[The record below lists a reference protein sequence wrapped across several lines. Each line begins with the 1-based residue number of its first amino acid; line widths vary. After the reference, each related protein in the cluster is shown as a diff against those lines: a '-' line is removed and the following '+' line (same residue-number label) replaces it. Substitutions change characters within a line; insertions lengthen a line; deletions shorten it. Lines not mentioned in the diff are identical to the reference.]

1 MPLSPEFWSVELDV
15 PVDLVPA
22 AEDLLADTGIA
33 VSSYEV
39 VKPGVAMSPDWR
51 VQVLFDAPPDEEAW
65 RRRLQDVAAGL
76 GIPAS
81 IRFTHLPAQD
91 WVRHTNKL
99 NAPVHAGRFFLYG
112 AHDAGQVPPGRL
124 GILLDAGLAFGTG
137 RAPSTYGCLQAI
149 DDLCRVRVR
158 KGQLGSMLDMGTGSG
173 VLAMAAA
180 KAGARAVLAADIDP
194 VATDVTRDNVKLN
207 GLSHRIAAITAS
219 RPDDPRLT
227 AAGPYDLVVA
237 NILAGPLCQMATAL
251 ARLLA
256 SNGHL
261 VLSGL
266 LAKEERLIV
275 ARYRAAGLHFG
286 GLTLARRIPREGW
299 HTLIFQRR
307 G

>member
-22 AEDLLADTGIA
+22 AEDLLAEAGIA

-39 VKPGVAMSPDWR
+39 VKPGMAMSPDWR
-51 VQVLFDAPPDEEAW
+51 VQVLFDAPPDETEW
-65 RRRLQDVAAGL
+65 RQRLKEVADGL
-76 GIPAS
+76 DIPAV
-81 IRFTHLPAQD
+81 IRFAHLPPQD

-112 AHDAGQVPPGRL
+112 AHDAGQVPPGKL

-149 DDLCRVRVR
+149 DDLCRVAPPR
-158 KGQLGSMLDMGTGSG
+158 KMLDMGTGSG

-180 KAGARAVLAADIDP
+180 KTGARAVLAADIDP
-194 VATDVTRDNVKLN
+194 VATDVTRDNVRLN
-207 GLSHRIAAITAS
+207 GLSQRVAAITAS

-227 AAGPYDLVVA
+227 VAGPYDLVVA
-237 NILAGPLCQMATAL
+237 NILAGPLCHMATGL
-251 ARLLA
+251 ARLVA
-256 SNGHL
+256 SGGHL

-266 LAKEERLIV
+266 LAREERLIV
-275 ARYRAAGLHFG
+275 ARYRATGLS
-286 GLTLARRIPREGW
+286 LARRLPREGW
-299 HTLIFQRR
+299 HTLVFHRR
-307 G
+307 A

>member
-22 AEDLLADTGIA
+22 AEDLLADAGIA

-39 VKPGVAMSPDWR
+39 VQPGMAMSPDWR
-51 VQVLFDAPPDEEAW
+51 VQVLFDAPPDEKEW
-65 RRRLQDVAAGL
+65 RKRLKHVAAGL
-76 GIPAS
+76 DIPAV
-81 IRFTHLPAQD
+81 IRFAHLPAQD
-91 WVRHTNKL
+91 WVRHTNRL

-149 DDLCRVRVR
+149 DDLCRVAPPRH
-158 KGQLGSMLDMGTGSG
+158 MLDMGTGSG

-207 GLSHRIAAITAS
+207 GLSQRIAAITAS

-227 AAGPYDLVVA
+227 VAGPYDLVVA
-237 NILAGPLCQMATAL
+237 NILAGPLCHMATGL
-251 ARLLA
+251 ARLVA
-256 SNGHL
+256 SGGHL

-275 ARYRAAGLHFG
+275 ARYRATGLS
-286 GLTLARRIPREGW
+286 LARRIPREGW
-299 HTLIFQRR
+299 HTLVFKRR
-307 G
+307 D

>member
-22 AEDLLADTGIA
+22 AEDLLAEAGIA

-51 VQVLFDAPPDEEAW
+51 VQVLFDAPPDEKEW
-65 RRRLQDVAAGL
+65 RARLKEVAAGL
-76 GIPAS
+76 GIPAA
-81 IRFTHLPAQD
+81 IRFAHLPAQD
-91 WVRHTNKL
+91 WVRHTNRL
-99 NAPVHAGRFFLYG
+99 NAPIRAGRVFLYG
-112 AHDAGQVPPGRL
+112 AHDAGQVPPGAL

-149 DDLCRVRVR
+149 DDLCRVRAPR
-158 KGQLGSMLDMGTGSG
+158 TMLDMGTGSG

-194 VATDVTRDNVKLN
+194 VATEVTRNNVKLN
-207 GLSHRIAAITAS
+207 GLSQRIAAITAS
-219 RPDDPRLT
+219 RPGDPRLT
-227 AAGPYDLVVA
+227 APGPYDLVVA
-237 NILAGPLCQMATAL
+237 NILAGPLCQMATGL
-251 ARLLA
+251 ARLVA

-275 ARYRAAGLHFG
+275 ARYRATGLS
-286 GLTLARRIPREGW
+286 LARRIPREGW
-299 HTLIFQRR
+299 HTLVFQRR
-307 G
+307 A

>member
-39 VKPGVAMSPDWR
+39 VKPGLAMSPDWR
-51 VQVLFDAPPDEEAW
+51 VQVLFDAPPDEQEW
-65 RRRLQDVAAGL
+65 RGRLQEVAAGL
-76 GIPAS
+76 NIPAV
-81 IRFTHLPAQD
+81 IRFVHLPSTD

-99 NAPVHAGRFFLYG
+99 NAPVTAGRFFLYG
-112 AHDAGQVPPGRL
+112 AHDAGQVPPGKR

-149 DDLCRVRVR
+149 DDLCRIRPPR
-158 KGQLGSMLDMGTGSG
+158 TMLDMGTGSG

-194 VATDVTRDNVKLN
+194 VATEVTRNNVKLN
-207 GLSHRIAAITAS
+207 GLSQRIAAITAS
-219 RPDDPRLT
+219 KPDDPRLT
-227 AAGPYDLVVA
+227 AAAPYDLVVA
-237 NILAGPLCQMATAL
+237 NILAGPLCHMATG
-251 ARLLA
+251 LA
-256 SNGHL
+256 SLVAANGYL

-266 LAKEERLIV
+266 LAREARLIV
-275 ARYRAAGLHFG
+275 ARYRSTGLA
-286 GLTLARRIPREGW
+286 LARRIPREGW
-299 HTLIFQRR
+299 HTLVFRR
-307 G
+307 RA

>member
-22 AEDLLADTGIA
+22 AEDLLAEAGIA

-39 VKPGVAMSPDWR
+39 TKPGVAMSPDWR
-51 VQVLFDAPPDEEAW
+51 VQVLFDAPPDQKEW
-65 RRRLQDVAAGL
+65 RKRLKDVAAGL
-76 GIPAS
+76 DIPAT
-81 IRFTHLPAQD
+81 IRFTHLPPQD

-112 AHDAGQVPPGRL
+112 AHDAGQIPPGRL

-149 DDLCRVRVR
+149 DDLCRVRAP
-158 KGQLGSMLDMGTGSG
+158 QTMLDMGTGSG

-207 GLSHRIAAITAS
+207 GLSQRIAAITAS

-237 NILAGPLCQMATAL
+237 NILAGPLCHMASGL
-251 ARLLA
+251 ARLVA

-275 ARYRAAGLHFG
+275 ARYRAT

-299 HTLIFQRR
+299 HTLVFRR
-307 G
+307 R

>member
-22 AEDLLADTGIA
+22 AEDLLAEAGIA

-39 VKPGVAMSPDWR
+39 VKPGMAMSPDWR
-51 VQVLFDAPPDEEAW
+51 VQVLFDAPPDETEW
-65 RRRLQDVAAGL
+65 RQRLKEVADGL
-76 GIPAS
+76 DIPAV
-81 IRFTHLPAQD
+81 IRFAHLPPQD

-112 AHDAGQVPPGRL
+112 AHDAGQVPPGKL

-149 DDLCRVRVR
+149 DDLCRVAPPR
-158 KGQLGSMLDMGTGSG
+158 KMLDMGTGSG

-194 VATDVTRDNVKLN
+194 VATDVTRDNVRLN
-207 GLSHRIAAITAS
+207 GLSQRVAAITAS

-227 AAGPYDLVVA
+227 VAGPYDLVVA
-237 NILAGPLCQMATAL
+237 NILAGPLCHMATGL
-251 ARLLA
+251 ARLVA
-256 SNGHL
+256 SGGHL

-266 LAKEERLIV
+266 LAREERLIV
-275 ARYRAAGLHFG
+275 ARYRATGLS
-286 GLTLARRIPREGW
+286 LARRLPREGW
-299 HTLIFQRR
+299 HTLVFHRR
-307 G
+307 A

>member
-22 AEDLLADTGIA
+22 AEDLLADAGIA

-51 VQVLFDAPPDEEAW
+51 VQVLFDAPPDERSW
-65 RRRLQDVAAGL
+65 RRRLQEVAAGL
-76 GIPAS
+76 GIPAV
-81 IRFTHLPAQD
+81 IRFTHLPPQD

-99 NAPVHAGRFFLYG
+99 NAPVMAGRFFLYG
-112 AHDAGQVPPGRL
+112 AHDAGQVPPGKL

-149 DDLCRVRVR
+149 DDLCRVRTPR
-158 KGQLGSMLDMGTGSG
+158 RMLDMGTGSG

-180 KAGARAVLAADIDP
+180 KAGAGSVLAADIDP
-194 VATDVTRDNVKLN
+194 VATDVTRSNVRLN
-207 GLSHRIAAITAS
+207 GLSQRITAITAS
-219 RPDDPRLT
+219 KPDDPRLI
-227 AAGPYDLVVA
+227 AGGPYELVAA
-237 NILAGPLCQMATAL
+237 NILAGPLCHMATGL
-251 ARLLA
+251 ARLVA
-256 SNGHL
+256 SGGHL

-266 LAKEERLIV
+266 LAREEHLIV
-275 ARYRAAGLHFG
+275 ARYRST

-299 HTLIFQRR
+299 HTLVFTRR

>member
-51 VQVLFDAPPDEEAW
+51 VQVLFDAPPDEKDW
-65 RRRLQDVAAGL
+65 RKRLKEVAAAL
-76 GIPAS
+76 EIPAA

-124 GILLDAGLAFGTG
+124 GILLEAGLAFGTG

-149 DDLCRVRVR
+149 DDLCRVRTPR
-158 KGQLGSMLDMGTGSG
+158 TMLDMGTGSG

-227 AAGPYDLVVA
+227 AAGSYDLVVA
-237 NILAGPLCQMATAL
+237 NILAGPLCNMATGL
-251 ARLLA
+251 ARLVA
-256 SNGHL
+256 PNGHL

-275 ARYRAAGLHFG
+275 ARYRSTGLA
-286 GLTLARRIPREGW
+286 LARRIPREGW
-299 HTLIFQRR
+299 HTLVFKRR
-307 G
+307 S

>member
-22 AEDLLADTGIA
+22 AEDLLTDAGIA

-51 VQVLFDAPPDEEAW
+51 VQVLFDAPPDEKEW
-65 RRRLQDVAAGL
+65 RARLQAVAAGL
-76 GIPAS
+76 GIPAA
-81 IRFTHLPAQD
+81 IRFAHLPAQD

-99 NAPVHAGRFFLYG
+99 NAPIRAGRFFLYG
-112 AHDAGQVPPGRL
+112 AHDAGQVPPGAL

-149 DDLCRVRVR
+149 DDLCRIRAPLR
-158 KGQLGSMLDMGTGSG
+158 MLDMGTGSG

-180 KAGARAVLAADIDP
+180 KAGARHVLAADIDP
-194 VATDVTRDNVKLN
+194 VAVDVTRDNVRLN
-207 GLSHRIAAITAS
+207 GLSRRIGARVAH
-219 RPDDPRLT
+219 RPDDPVLVQ
-227 AAGPYDLVVA
+227 AGPYDLVVA
-237 NILAGPLCQMATAL
+237 NILAGPLCHMATGL
-251 ARLLA
+251 ARLVA
-256 SNGHL
+256 GRGHL

-266 LAKEERLIV
+266 LAREEHLIV
-275 ARYRAAGLHFG
+275 ARYRGTGLS
-286 GLTLARRIPREGW
+286 LARRIPREGW
-299 HTLIFQRR
+299 HTLVFQRR

>member
-22 AEDLLADTGIA
+22 AEDLLAEAGIA

-39 VKPGVAMSPDWR
+39 TKPGMAMSPDWR
-51 VQVLFDAPPDEEAW
+51 VQVLFDAPPDEKEW
-65 RRRLQDVAAGL
+65 RKRLKAVAVGL
-76 GIPAS
+76 DIPAT

-112 AHDAGQVPPGRL
+112 AHDAGQVPPGHL

-149 DDLCRVRVR
+149 DDLCRVRAPR
-158 KGQLGSMLDMGTGSG
+158 TMLDMGTGSG

-207 GLSHRIAAITAS
+207 GLSQRIAAITAS

-227 AAGPYDLVVA
+227 AAGPYELVVA
-237 NILAGPLCQMATAL
+237 NILAGPLCHMATGL
-251 ARLLA
+251 TRLVA
-256 SNGHL
+256 SGGHL

-266 LAKEERLIV
+266 LAREERQIV
-275 ARYRAAGLHFG
+275 ARYRAM

-299 HTLIFQRR
+299 HTLVFKRR
-307 G
+307 AA

>member
-22 AEDLLADTGIA
+22 AEDLLAEAGIA

-39 VKPGVAMSPDWR
+39 TKPGVAMSPDWR
-51 VQVLFDAPPDEEAW
+51 VQVLFDAPPDQKEW
-65 RRRLQDVAAGL
+65 RKRLKDVAAGL
-76 GIPAS
+76 DIPAT

-112 AHDAGQVPPGRL
+112 AHDAGQIPPGRL

-149 DDLCRVRVR
+149 DDLCRVRAPR
-158 KGQLGSMLDMGTGSG
+158 NMLDMGTGSG

-207 GLSHRIAAITAS
+207 GLSQRVAAITAS

-227 AAGPYDLVVA
+227 AAGPYELVVA
-237 NILAGPLCQMATAL
+237 NILAGPLCHMATGL
-251 ARLLA
+251 ARLVA

-275 ARYRAAGLHFG
+275 ARYRAT

-299 HTLIFQRR
+299 HTLVFRR
-307 G
+307 RA